1 MELRLSEQEALTL
14 AQKSEKAHLSHSEF
28 VRRLITDSTV
38 HEAPPVDYFTLI
50 TELRRVGSNVNQ
62 LLKVAYTNN
71 FIDTPL
77 LKKTL
82 EDYHNAERMIY
93 EAFGEVKQ

>member
-1 MELRLSEQEALTL
+1 MELRLSEQEATTL
-14 AQKSEKAHLSHSEF
+14 SQKADKAHLSHSEY
-28 VRRLITDSTV
+28 VRRLIADSTV

-50 TELRRVGSNVNQ
+50 TELRRVGSNINQ

-82 EDYHNAERMIY
+82 EEYHNAERMIY
-93 EAFGEVKQ
+93 NAFGEVKQ